1 MDPKQKPGQLPG
13 TEPSATDAD
22 TDIAARRADRARRL
36 GHRSVSVTV
45 TVLVV
50 VVVLLVNFIVTYA
63 GYAHLWQ
70 TDLTVTRYLNMENSL
85 GGGADDRTLYT
96 LSAPFTEL
104 IRTTGLEAVDQ
115 INRELGREGK
125 EPEKIRILFCS
136 ERDTLYD
143 STLARYVLYTALELQ
158 EEFPDHIEVSFIN
171 AAQNPSAVQKYKTT
185 SSSTIYSSNVIFEF
199 GTEFRVYAMD
209 RFFIRSESTSAAPW
223 AYNGEKEFASAI
235 LAVTR
240 AESPIACFTTNHG
253 ERAGDC
259 QSFRTLVERAGYT
272 VQDIDLSVDEIPA
285 DCRLLITYDPQ
296 TDFLGFDNAG
306 ADGVSEI
313 DRLDKFLDKAYSFML
328 FIDDETPEMPVLEE
342 YLEEWGVEVCR
353 VEDQETGK
361 TDNFHI
367 RDEVQRLDP
376 AGYTV
381 IGAYGT
387 QGLGASITKDM
398 RGVAYPSKVVFPHAT
413 SLVRSDSYFQ
423 KYVSAEETSDG
434 VAYSYETYY
443 RNGVTRTLSNIFTSY
458 TTATAEAFGKTYTI
472 ATEKDPF
479 RLMTLTSEE
488 RTVQEGNY
496 LTSQDRSFVCVVG
509 STEFASDALLD
520 SSVYGNADVLVS
532 ALRSMGR
539 ELVPVTS
546 ISFKSFKI
554 TDIDATAAELTTG
567 DATALLVVLTL
578 LPVVLCAGVG
588 VVVSVRRKYR

>member
-1 MDPKQKPGQLPG
+1 MDPKQNPNQTPGS
-13 TEPSATDAD
+13 EPSAEDR
-22 TDIAARRADRARRL
+22 DIVARRADRARRL
-36 GHRSVSVTV
+36 GHRSVGVAV

-50 VVVLLVNFIVTYA
+50 VAVLLVNFVVTYA
-63 GYAHLWQ
+63 GYSHLWQ
-70 TDLTVTRYLNMENSL
+70 TDMTVTRYLNMENSL
-85 GGGADDRTLYT
+85 GGGSDDRTLYT
-96 LSAPFTEL
+96 LSTPFTEL
-104 IRTTGLEAVDQ
+104 IRTSGLPAVDQ
-115 INRELGREGK
+115 INRELDAQGK
-125 EPEKIRILFCS
+125 DAEKIHIIFCA

-143 STLARYVLYTALELQ
+143 STLARYVLYTALGLQ
-158 EEFPDHIEVSFIN
+158 EEFPDYVEVSFIN
-171 AAQNPSAVQKYKTT
+171 ATQNPSAVQKYKST
-185 SSSTIYSSNVIFEF
+185 SSTNIYSSNVIFEF
-199 GTEFRVYAMD
+199 GTEFRVYAME
-209 RFFIRSESTSAAPW
+209 RFFIQSESTSSEPW

-253 ERAGDC
+253 ESADSC
-259 QSFRTLVERAGYT
+259 QSFRKLVERAGYI
-272 VQDIDLSVDEIPA
+272 VQDIDLSTDAIPE

-296 TDFLGFDNAG
+296 TDFLGYDNNG

-313 DRLDKFLDKAYSFML
+313 DLLDKFLDNAYSFML
-328 FIDDETPEMPVLEE
+328 FIDDETPELPVLEE
-342 YLEEWGVEVCR
+342 YLEEWGVTVCR
-353 VEDQETGK
+353 VENTETGE
-361 TDNFHI
+361 TDNYHI

-376 AGYTV
+376 EGYTL

-387 QGLGASITKDM
+387 KGLGASVTKDM
-398 RGVAYPSKVVFPHAT
+398 RSVAYPAKVVFPHAT
-413 SLVRSDSYFQ
+413 SVVRSSGYYQ
-423 KYVSAEETSDG
+423 KYVSADESSDG
-434 VAYSYETYY
+434 EAYSYETYY
-443 RNGVTRTLSNIFTSY
+443 RNGVTRTLSDVFTTYSS
-458 TTATAEAFGKTYTI
+458 ATAEAFGETYKI
-472 ATEKDPF
+472 ATEKEPF

-554 TDIDATAAELTTG
+554 YDMDTDDSELTSG
-567 DATALLVVLTL
+567 DAMALLAVLTL
-578 LPVVLCAGVG
+578 IPAVLCAGVG